1 MRPAHFEVDDL
12 GRRRRAAT
20 ARLGV
25 SKERAQGAA
34 FAELATTAE
43 RQAITS
49 GELAIAIFGPARQR
63 PAVGAIGRSGADRQ
77 EILSQCAVTAEEA
90 ARRNRMIDI
99 EHILRADAADRA
111 VAVYRQIDRPAFADL
126 QRLRQA
132 IGGKAARAIFADLLL
147 VRGGEKE
154 IGRASCRER
163 VCQYV

>member
-34 FAELATTAE
+34 FAELAQTAE
-43 RQAITS
+43 RQAITI

-63 PAVGAIGRSGADRQ
+63 PAVGAIGRYGADAQ

-90 ARRNRMIDI
+90 ARRHRMIDI
-99 EHILRADAADRA
+99 EHILRARAADRA
-111 VAVYRQIDRPAFADL
+111 VAVYRQTERPAIAKL
-126 QRLRQA
+126 QESEGSRVGKKWLR
-132 IGGKAARAIFADLLL
+132 R
-147 VRGGEKE
+147 VR
-154 IGRASCRER
+154 S
-163 VCQYV
+163 

>member
-1 MRPAHFEVDDL
+1 MMMMCFLFFFFFKQKTAYEMRISDWSSDVC
-12 GRRRRAAT
+12 
-20 ARLGV
+20 
-25 SKERAQGAA
+25 S
-34 FAELATTAE
+34 
-43 RQAITS
+43 S
-49 GELAIAIFGPARQR
+49 GL
-63 PAVGAIGRSGADRQ
+63 Q

-147 VRGGEKE
+147 VRGGEKARARPGRQIE
-154 IGRASCRER
+154 AEPRGACLHRIAVGDLVAADVLDVAGHRKTRAEAMAPIGRAQ
-163 VCQYV
+163 V